1 MKEQQLGLNLN
12 NADPANDQTIN
23 IFVPFI
29 IKKRGGSAMIIIPK
43 NIKKEQLPTSFD
55 EKMIKAF
62 AKAYKWKNMLEE
74 GKIGSLSQI
83 ALQENI
89 SGPYVSRVFNLNLI
103 SPKIVET
110 IINGKQP
117 RTLKLQDLLYGDI
130 PLLWQEQEEKWG
142 F

>member
-1 MKEQQLGLNLN
+1 MKEQQLGLNSN
-12 NADPANDQTIN
+12 NPDPANDQTIN

-43 NIKKEQLPTSFD
+43 NIKKEELPTSFD

-62 AKAYKWKNMLEE
+62 AKAYKWKRILDD
-74 GKIGSLSQI
+74 GKVTSLSAI
-83 ALQENI
+83 AAAENI
-89 SGPYVSRVFNLNLI
+89 TSAYVSRVFNLNFI